1 MKLTGVET
9 NEIILKEIGQR
20 IKDIRISMSLTQ
32 EELALK
38 AGVSIRTVVRLE
50 AGDNIK
56 LESFFNILRVLN
68 CIQNVELLMPEQQIT
83 PEMIFNK
90 EQKRQRASS
99 KQKKENKSSW
109 KWGDEK

>member
-1 MKLTGVET
+1 MKITGIET
-9 NEIILKEIGQR
+9 NELILKELGQR
-20 IKDIRISMSLTQ
+20 IKDIRISMSLKQ

-68 CIQNVELLMPEQQIT
+68 CIQNVELLMPEQTIT

-99 KQKKENKSSW
+99 KQKKEYKSSW